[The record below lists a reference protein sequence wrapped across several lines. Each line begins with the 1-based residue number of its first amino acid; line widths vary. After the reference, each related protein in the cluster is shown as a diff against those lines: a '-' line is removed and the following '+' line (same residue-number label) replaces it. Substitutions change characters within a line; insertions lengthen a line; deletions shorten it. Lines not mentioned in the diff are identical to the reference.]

1 MSSDDEYKKLL
12 ATSTLIGLIGS
23 VLLTVGMIFDIINV
37 GVRILDLWI
46 LAWVIGILIVNLL
59 TFLGSITKYGI
70 VINDE
75 RPSLLITAL
84 FIFAPTILIS
94 QANTPM
100 IYLLR
105 LGNLSIEAGSAGFMS
120 YLGIAGMAVLLIS
133 FFIQT
138 WIFLWKNRLAFT
150 RDTYFEGTEIAFV
163 RVVRIL
169 TGILSVVAGVGIII
183 GIVIAPSESTSSL
196 LMFEDGSQIDL
207 TALAFIFFI
216 VGTVITAIVMLLSN
230 FGILKTPKTEIPL
243 LVLLLCAI
251 ILPGYAP
258 PSATITTWSTPI
270 YKLLEFGQEIFGDI
284 TIMGW
289 VLIISVLILVVG
301 FMVGIITF
309 FIKTSAVFEAK
320 PTTTVRRRRARI
332 PKRQQAAAIE
342 DIRPATGSL
351 ADQLASS
358 QQQPATQQ
366 PAATSEPPST
376 PGFMPTA
383 PTSGTAAAPAAD
395 KPICPFCGKALRFID
410 EYQRWYCDSC
420 QQYV

>member
-23 VLLTVGMIFDIINV
+23 VLLIVGMIFDIISV
-37 GVRILDLWI
+37 GVKILDLWI
-46 LAWVIGILIVNLL
+46 LAWVIGILLVNLL
-59 TFLGSITKYGI
+59 TFLGAVTKYGI

-75 RPSLLITAL
+75 RPSLLVTAL
-84 FIFAPTILIS
+84 FIFAPTLLIS
-94 QANTPM
+94 DKNTPM
-100 IYLLR
+100 FYLLE
-105 LGNLSIEAGSAGFMS
+105 LGNRSIGAGSATFMN
-120 YLGIAGMAVLLIS
+120 YLGIIGMALLLIT

-163 RVVRIL
+163 RVVRVI
-169 TGILSVVAGVGIII
+169 TGVLAAVAGIGIII
-183 GIVIAPSESTSSL
+183 GMVIAPSASSSSL
-196 LMFEDGSQIDL
+196 LMFGDGTQLDL
-207 TALAFIFFI
+207 EAMAFIFF
-216 VGTVITAIVMLLSN
+216 VAGTVITAVVMLLSN
-230 FGILKTPKTEIPL
+230 FGVLKTPKTEIPL
-243 LVLLLCAI
+243 LVLLLAI
-251 ILPGYAP
+251 TILPGYAP
-258 PSATITTWSTPI
+258 QTAVITTWSTPI
-270 YKLLEFGQEIFGDI
+270 FKLLEFGQEIFSDI

-289 VLIISVLILVVG
+289 ILIISVLLFVLAFVI
-301 FMVGIITF
+301 GIITF

-320 PTTTVRRRRARI
+320 PTVRRRRARI
-332 PKRQQAAAIE
+332 PKRQQPAAIE

-358 QQQPATQQ
+358 QAQP

-383 PTSGTAAAPAAD
+383 PATGTAAPAAD